1 MTFKERYSRQAIF
14 KGIGEEGQ
22 KALEHSRV
30 AIVGVGALGTVI
42 ANSLARAGVG
52 YIRLIDRDFVELSN
66 LQRQTLFNE
75 ADVQENL
82 PKAIAAAR
90 HLEKVNS
97 EIQLEA
103 VISDVNPGNV
113 ENLLDGMELVLDG
126 TDNEE
131 TRFVINDACQKKN
144 IPWIYGGALGATGMS
159 MNIIPGKTACYRC
172 LNPMKSENVGA
183 GTCSTVGVLNMV
195 TGIVASMESAEAVK
209 ILIGSPSV
217 RQNMFFIDLWNN
229 ALDYIELLP
238 QPDCPSCAAKEFHF
252 LTSGTGTY
260 TTSLC
265 GQKAVQ
271 VVPGTVRTADFA
283 KLADKLKTL
292 GEVSYNSYLL
302 RFNLAEIEITLFSD
316 GRAILKNVENEAKAK
331 SIYTE
336 YFGL

>member
-1 MTFKERYSRQAIF
+1 MAISERYSRQAVF

-22 KALEHSRV
+22 KALGHSRV

-103 VISDVNPGNV
+103 VISDANPGNV
-113 ENLLDGMELVLDG
+113 ENLLDGVDLVLDG
-126 TDNEE
+126 TDNFE
-131 TRFVINDACQKKN
+131 TRYVINDVCLKKN
-144 IPWIYGGALGATGMS
+144 IPWIYGGALGSTGMS
-159 MNIIPGKTACYRC
+159 MNIIPEKTACLRC
-172 LNPMKSENVGA
+172 LIPIKSENVSS

-195 TGIVASMESAEAVK
+195 TGIVASIEASEAVK

-217 RQNMFFIDLWNN
+217 RKNLYYIDLWNN
-229 ALDYIELLP
+229 VLDYIDILP
-238 QPDCPSCAAKEFHF
+238 QPDCPCCAAKEFEF

-271 VVPGTVRTADFA
+271 VVLAKARTANFEELAA
-283 KLADKLKTL
+283 KLNPL
-292 GEVSYNSYLL
+292 GKVSYNSFLL
-302 RFNLAEIEITLFSD
+302 RFNLAEIEITLFPD